1 MSAQQVNLKDTLH
14 ENQKLVLCQLS
25 PSKTE
30 LNLTNSKI
38 AKKSSLLT
46 FIITAKNVFHKI
58 DKFISTEWERGEKI
72 DNAIREARANQ
83 SSRFD
88 HYNRHNW

>member
-1 MSAQQVNLKDTLH
+1 MSAQQMNLKDTLH
-14 ENQKLVLCQLS
+14 ENQKLTLCQLT
-25 PSKTE
+25 PSKKE
-30 LNLTNSKI
+30 LNITNSKKS
-38 AKKSSLLT
+38 KKSSLLT
-46 FIITAKNVFHKI
+46 FLTTVKNVFHKV

-83 SSRFD
+83 SQRYD

>member
-1 MSAQQVNLKDTLH
+1 MSAQQMNLKDTLH
-14 ENQKLVLCQLS
+14 ENQKLDFCQLT
-25 PSKTE
+25 PSKKE
-30 LNLTNSKI
+30 LNLTNSKKT
-38 AKKSSLLT
+38 KKSSLLT
-46 FIITAKNVFHKI
+46 FLTTVKTVFHKV

-83 SSRFD
+83 SAKFD